1 LTRTKAS
8 LLQLLLSVLIGIGV
22 FALLYGLCYPGALF
36 KLLGGDRLVLLIVAA
51 DLVVAPLLTLLLF
64 RPGKAGLAFDM
75 ACISALRVALLGLG
89 LWTAMQA
96 RPVYIVFSGD
106 RLVIVPALALD
117 ASDLALALPQYRTRP
132 LTGPILVHV
141 EPPQD
146 SDERLALL
154 DSALQGKDIER
165 YPKYYRDP
173 VAQSASILAQARPV
187 SLLEGLNG
195 AASDAIARLQQ
206 DPNELVYLPAT
217 YADIALTAILDRSSG
232 ELLTWLDHDPWST
245 AANDAR
251 LQVAKR

>member
-1 LTRTKAS
+1 LTRTTAS
-8 LLQLLLSVLIGIGV
+8 LLQLLLSVLIGAGV
-22 FALLYGLCYPGALF
+22 FALLHGLWYPGALF
-36 KLLGGDRLVLLIVAA
+36 ELLGGDRLVLLILAA

-96 RPVYIVFSGD
+96 RPVYIVYSGD
-106 RLVIVPALALD
+106 RLVIVPALALE
-117 ASDLALALPQYRTRP
+117 ANDLADALPAYQSRP
-132 LTGPILVHV
+132 LTGPVVVHV

-165 YPKYYRDP
+165 YPRYYRDP
-173 VAQSASILAQARPV
+173 DGQSASILAQARPV
-187 SLLEGLNG
+187 ALLEGLSG
-195 AASDAIARLQQ
+195 AASDAIARLQR
-206 DPNELVYLPAT
+206 DPDDLVYLPAT

-232 ELLTWLDHDPWST
+232 ELLTWLDHDPWWT
-245 AANDAR
+245 AANDAA
-251 LQVAKR
+251 LQVAER